1 MFMEGKNA
9 AVKCLIGTRYFH
21 MIIFLVY
28 LSPKDKKIGGG
39 LLYSSIWNFSMHKSI
54 FCIVIYETL
63 LHLNGVYLYL
73 MKIENIMV
81 VDF

>member
-39 LLYSSIWNFSMHKSI
+39 LLYSSI
-54 FCIVIYETL
+54 
-63 LHLNGVYLYL
+63 
-73 MKIENIMV
+73 
-81 VDF
+81 